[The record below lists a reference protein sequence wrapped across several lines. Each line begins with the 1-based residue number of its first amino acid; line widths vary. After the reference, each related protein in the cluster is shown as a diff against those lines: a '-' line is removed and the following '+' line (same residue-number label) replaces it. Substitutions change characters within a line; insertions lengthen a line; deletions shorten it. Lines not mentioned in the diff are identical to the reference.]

1 MKILLFLMSVLI
13 LFAYFRT
20 TPSTIYL
27 GDAGEIVTSIHRL
40 GIPHPPGY
48 PLYTLFGKIFTMLPV
63 GDIAF
68 RVNMMPVFLSLLN
81 LYLMYFIF
89 YNFLVILK
97 KDAKIQKI
105 LKIIALLLAFMFLT
119 SQIYWFS
126 AIQAKGGIY
135 ILTILVFLLCVYYLI
150 KIYNFGEKKYLFII
164 CYLSG
169 FLPVLH
175 QTAIIFAVFFI
186 LFSFFILKNKIKIFD
201 IYIAIFFILFSF
213 FSSHVYFFIR
223 NGSTTYAAWGDIRTL
238 HQIIEHITRKVYLQT
253 DSVPFTFQSFIFKIK
268 TYIWQYIVN
277 YNILFLFFI
286 SGLFILWKKEKSFF
300 YVLISIFL
308 INLIALLYLTG
319 NTISQLAAFLNR
331 PFYFLCNFITFLF
344 AAAGILYF
352 ILYLEE
358 KYKINKLFLIFI
370 LSVFPFI
377 NFINNFQVNDLSAKF
392 LSYDNSLNI
401 FKTIKEDDILFTRL
415 DCPTYDIY
423 YFQYAKGI
431 YKNYK
436 VYDIEGTVLDK
447 SIYDKINYTNKFNLN
462 FLNKIILS
470 FYNEKNRVFSAEG
483 MDIFEE
489 NLTSFPYGILYK
501 LVKQGE
507 KDLSGTY
514 FMKLYS
520 IRDYF
525 NSKNLDFF
533 HREIIARYFINS
545 AFFSALENNLNKF
558 NFYIKLA
565 EKISDDSNATIK
577 KIAGTYFF
585 ALNDLQMA
593 VEYLEKA
600 MKLDPTDINSVRLLV
615 YIYTAINDTKNLL
628 KWMEVYYNLEWDIN
642 KKNQIKRKIEEMKSE
657 VK

>member
-331 PFYFLCNFITFLF
+331 PFYFTSLFISSIFLF
-344 AAAGILYF
+344 I
-352 ILYLEE
+352 
-358 KYKINKLFLIFI
+358 
-370 LSVFPFI
+370 
-377 NFINNFQVNDLSAKF
+377 
-392 LSYDNSLNI
+392 
-401 FKTIKEDDILFTRL
+401 
-415 DCPTYDIY
+415 
-423 YFQYAKGI
+423 
-431 YKNYK
+431 
-436 VYDIEGTVLDK
+436 
-447 SIYDKINYTNKFNLN
+447 
-462 FLNKIILS
+462 
-470 FYNEKNRVFSAEG
+470 
-483 MDIFEE
+483 
-489 NLTSFPYGILYK
+489 
-501 LVKQGE
+501 
-507 KDLSGTY
+507 
-514 FMKLYS
+514 
-520 IRDYF
+520 
-525 NSKNLDFF
+525 
-533 HREIIARYFINS
+533 
-545 AFFSALENNLNKF
+545 
-558 NFYIKLA
+558 
-565 EKISDDSNATIK
+565 
-577 KIAGTYFF
+577 
-585 ALNDLQMA
+585 
-593 VEYLEKA
+593 
-600 MKLDPTDINSVRLLV
+600 
-615 YIYTAINDTKNLL
+615 
-628 KWMEVYYNLEWDIN
+628 
-642 KKNQIKRKIEEMKSE
+642 
-657 VK
+657 